1 MALVFL
7 WVYDWR
13 EEKKTMNTNETLIMC
28 REKYGEI
35 LDRQGKFAAIRPSIL
50 AGIMMRESAC
60 GTSSFLDRPGPE
72 GRGDLE
78 IVPGHSPIKIYHGHG
93 LFQIDDRWHRDFIA
107 SGKWQDPELITAY
120 VCSLLNSNFNMI
132 RKYTAN
138 QDSEDFDLTAAMA
151 ASFNCGAG
159 GVLGVIGRNEDIDSR
174 TTGKNYSR
182 EVFRFA
188 KIYRELKRER
198 SNL

>member
-1 MALVFL
+1 MT
-7 WVYDWR
+7 
-13 EEKKTMNTNETLIMC
+13 EKEILNMC

-72 GRGDLE
+72 GCGDLE
-78 IVPGHSPIKIYHGHG
+78 IVPGNLPIKIYHGHG
-93 LFQIDDRWHRDFIA
+93 LFQIDDRWHQNFIR
-107 SGKWQDPELITAY
+107 SGEWKDPERITAY
-120 VCSLLNSNFNMI
+120 ACNLLNSNFNMI
-132 RKYTAN
+132 RRSMAN
-138 QDSEDFDLTAAMA
+138 NDSGDYNLERATV

-159 GVLGVIGRNEDIDSR
+159 GMLMVIGRNEDIDSR

-182 EVFRFA
+182 EVLRFA
-188 KIYRELKRER
+188 KIYRELKRVP
-198 SNL
+198 S